1 MKRIYWRV
9 SNYSNPPKMGKVWK
23 GSIHHYF
30 RFGFHQILCFLGL
43 LEPEW
48 MLCYLWFLNMT
59 SYKWPSNRMFSFVQ
73 LRFWAAWVYRFAPS
87 SFILGGVALENW
99 LVVSNIFRFPNI
111 ADDDSIWF
119 SCLWDGSKHRR
130 NRNWPEQDLPL
141 QLLRQIWSSFPTAV
155 LLRVQAAVE
164 VALEGSERSAGRFAA
179 WQHIWQQRVLA
190 RVSFWHLER
199 WRAVV
204 WNRTQKDRMIE
215 LRYERN
221 WALGG
226 MFPGTIFCFIT
237 VWSWEHLMSTRKREP
252 FLHFVLMCL
261 SRLGGII
268 KAAASSFFD
277 GTGLLRANK
286 IEGERREVLNYILH
300 HHPLW

>member
-30 RFGFHQILCFLGL
+30 RFGFYQILCFLGL

-130 NRNWPEQDLPL
+130 NRNWPKQDLPL

-155 LLRVQAAVE
+155 LLTCSS
-164 VALEGSERSAGRFAA
+164 GS
-179 WQHIWQQRVLA
+179 
-190 RVSFWHLER
+190 
-199 WRAVV
+199 
-204 WNRTQKDRMIE
+204 
-215 LRYERN
+215 
-221 WALGG
+221 
-226 MFPGTIFCFIT
+226 
-237 VWSWEHLMSTRKREP
+237 WS
-252 FLHFVLMCL
+252 CA
-261 SRLGGII
+261 GGIGTVCWQI
-268 KAAASSFFD
+268 CGMAAYMATTCFGTGFLLAFRTVASSCVKQNAK
-277 GTGLLRANK
+277 G
-286 IEGERREVLNYILH
+286 
-300 HHPLW
+300 